1 MSADSISERMTA
13 MRKYA
18 VLTDSTCDLP
28 EELAQKHN
36 IDIMCFKIALDGEGY
51 TERVDFTAEQFCD
64 MLRHS
69 DGLPTTSQVNQY
81 EFEEQFERYL
91 AEGIEQVL
99 YISICGSG
107 SGTNAAAHAA
117 ARQFAIDHPESKMR
131 ITIVDSHC
139 YSMGYGAQVI
149 EAEEMLAG
157 GKPMDEIVA
166 YLDDI
171 FARREILLSAYTL
184 KVIRKSGR
192 ISAAAAIAG
201 GLLGIHPIFTL
212 NDGVSQV
219 IKKVRGEKHV
229 VSSMVEIFKQRIVPG
244 KPYYIGVAN
253 HKYEQ
258 EYVDACT
265 QAVGYPPAVVF
276 HLGCAVCSNTG
287 PEAVGLIFEGQKR
300 ER

>member
-1 MSADSISERMTA
+1 MSADLISERMTA

-36 IDIMCFKIALDGEGY
+36 IDILCFKIALDGEGY

-64 MLRHS
+64 MLRKS

-91 AEGIEQVL
+91 SEGVEQVL

-117 ARQFAIDHPESKMR
+117 AQQFALDHPQSNMR

-149 EAEEMLAG
+149 EAEEMLAA

-166 YLDDI
+166 YLDDM
-171 FARREILLSAYTL
+171 FARREILLAAYTL

-219 IKKVRGEKHV
+219 IKKVRGEKNV
-229 VSSMVEIFKQRIVPG
+229 LASMVDIFKQRIVPG
-244 KPYYIGVAN
+244 RPYYIGVAN

>member
-1 MSADSISERMTA
+1 MSADLISERMTA

-36 IDIMCFKIALDGEGY
+36 IDILCFKIALDGEGY

-64 MLRHS
+64 MLRKS

-91 AEGIEQVL
+91 SEGVEQVL

-117 ARQFAIDHPESKMR
+117 AQQFALDHPQSNMR

-149 EAEEMLAG
+149 EAEEMLAA

-166 YLDDI
+166 YLDDA
-171 FARREILLSAYTL
+171 FARREILLAAYTL

-229 VSSMVEIFKQRIVPG
+229 LTSMVDIFKQRIVPG
-244 KPYYIGVAN
+244 RPYYIGVAN